1 MSHCH
6 LFSHTVSHTW
16 HCYYDE
22 VGFSLFV
29 EGRSVTARYEAVCFG
44 DDANVDPAAAD
55 QPPPPPAPPSSS
67 TACRMVIWAWDMGIS
82 GLIQVVVRSRCRCRW
97 LMAYGIWHL
106 ADSRSL
112 VASSCLLLGW
122 A

>member
-44 DDANVDPAAAD
+44 DDTNVDPAAAD
-55 QPPPPPAPPSSS
+55 QPPPRPPVILY
-67 TACRMVIWAWDMGIS
+67 RMPHGHLGMGHGDIWANS
-82 GLIQVVVRSRCRCRW
+82 GGS
-97 LMAYGIWHL
+97 A
-106 ADSRSL
+106 
-112 VASSCLLLGW
+112 
-122 A
+122 